1 MIVLGQ
7 IVEIVDLSFDVKKNR
22 LIAIMNNGDK
32 AEIDPLEIMKA
43 MPIKDA
49 KERVKDL
56 EMMIHYID
64 KEQITKLAYI
74 LSNVV
79 ILNKGIQN
87 ARKELKDCDGMTC
100 VKQWQAISKTF
111 VDEKNNLKEI
121 RLAIKE
127 FNKKKMEI
135 RAIIANI
142 EFHEMGGSK

>member
-1 MIVLGQ
+1 MIGLGQ
-7 IVEIVDLSFDVKKNR
+7 IVEVVDLSFDKKKNR

-49 KERVKDL
+49 KERIKDL

-79 ILNKGIQN
+79 ILNKGIED
-87 ARKELKDCDGMTC
+87 ARTELKNCDGMTC
-100 VKQWQAISKTF
+100 VKQWQAISKTY
-111 VDEKNNLKEI
+111 VDQKNNLKEI
-121 RLAIKE
+121 RLSIKQ
-127 FNKKKMEI
+127 FDKKKMEL

-142 EFHEMGGSK
+142 EFHEGEGK